1 MPLTAPYFFTSANAR
16 EMAAKSW
23 ANRAPRPPRTAIVR
37 IAPEHEHAIDPL
49 TEDLARAMKETL
61 KDYRTANDPKAQAM
75 LAQALRNLRETY
87 HLVTGQPRPGQIKS
101 VAPRTRTQSYPSP
114 EVIPEPIAI
123 EAQVSSVPMARPNAG
138 CGPVQAPVPVQPSP
152 TVAVNAPALP
162 EPTDLTP

>member
-123 EAQVSSVPMARPNAG
+123 EAQVSP
-138 CGPVQAPVPVQPSP
+138 APVPVQSP
-152 TVAVNAPALP
+152 AQFRPNAGVGVAPVPIVPDQAKP
-162 EPTDLTP
+162 

>member
-1 MPLTAPYFFTSANAR
+1 MPATAPYFITSANAR

-87 HLVTGQPRPGQIKS
+87 HMVTGLPKPGQLK
-101 VAPRTRTQSYPSP
+101 PGRQSNRA
-114 EVIPEPIAI
+114 VQDQLPEPITIA
-123 EAQVSSVPMARPNAG
+123 AQVTSSPNIPMVRPNAG
-138 CGPVQAPVPVQPSP
+138 CGVQTPLPVAPVIEQDKPV
-152 TVAVNAPALP
+152 L
-162 EPTDLTP
+162 